1 MNTAVAFTCAVLLLA
16 PLPTLRA
23 ADAEPAGLGVAG
35 NLAFETS
42 ALMKETEHAGHT
54 APPKNWQ
61 TLSGATGVNVKGE
74 ADQSLPWFIEEQ
86 RIGRDYVVAGLAF
99 GNKDEIRWGLKV
111 LQWGFARMEPDGLF
125 NHHDAYH
132 SAAFFVEATAN
143 ALLLLE
149 ASPFR
154 TEFAAQRDTLK
165 PKLLTAAHWLVRTDV
180 HDLYWNGVRA
190 ARNKLPGGSPER
202 AYGHRR
208 YLDAAAIGETGLL
221 CHDQVL
227 IENSAALIHDGLAM
241 QRPDGVNPEKGG
253 HDTCYQATGLLYA
266 CRYYQLVADE
276 ALRTAMRPMLDKAFA
291 WLIPRVQ
298 ADGTLDVTGNTR
310 TGHGQEKKRDGTP
323 KAMILR
329 PAALCF
335 AHWAVLTQNQELE
348 STARRVFEADRRLHA
363 H

>member
-1 MNTAVAFTCAVLLLA
+1 MNTAAVFTCAVLPLA
-16 PLPTLRA
+16 SLAAVHA
-23 ADAEPAGLGVAG
+23 ADMGPAGFGVAG
-35 NLAFETS
+35 QLAFETS
-42 ALMKETEHAGHT
+42 ALMRETEHAGHR

-61 TLSGATGVNVKGE
+61 TLSGATGVNVKWE

-99 GNKDEIRWGLKV
+99 GNQDEIRWGLKV
-111 LQWGFARMEPDGLF
+111 LQWGLARMEPDGLF

-132 SAAFFVEATAN
+132 SASFFVEATAN

-149 ASPFR
+149 ASPYR
-154 TEFAAQRDTLK
+154 AEFADQLDALK
-165 PKLLTAAHWLVRTDV
+165 PKVLTAARWMVRPDV
-180 HDLYWNGVRA
+180 HDLYWNGVSA
-190 ARNKLPGGSPER
+190 ARNELPGGATER

-221 CHDQVL
+221 CRDKVL
-227 IENSAALIHDGLAM
+227 IEKSAALIRDGLAL

-253 HDTCYQATGLLYA
+253 HDTCYQAVGLLYA
-266 CRYYQLVADE
+266 CRYYQIVADE
-276 ALRTAMRPMLDKAFA
+276 ALRAKMRPMLDKGFA

-310 TGHGQEKKRDGTP
+310 TGLGQEMKRDGTP

-329 PAALCF
+329 PVAICF
-335 AHWAVLTQNQELE
+335 AHWAVLTQNKALE
-348 STARRVFEADRRLHA
+348 STACRVFEADRTSRA